1 VTVKLAKPGSVTSP
15 ATSPTDDGALATEIV
30 SLGCRLN
37 TFEAEVMRSHAAAA
51 GLKGAVIVNTCAV
64 TRESE
69 RQSRQAIRRA
79 RRRDPDATIIVT
91 GCAAQID
98 PGAFAAMVEVD
109 HVIGNAEK
117 LAPGTFAE
125 FAESGTAPRMAVSD
139 IMDLRE
145 TAHHLVEGF
154 EGRARAFV
162 EIQQGCDHRCTFCI
176 IPYGR
181 GNSRSA
187 SVGEVVRQAEHLV
200 AAGYREIVLTGVDL
214 TDYGT
219 NLPGRPRLGEM
230 VRRLLT
236 LVPGLERLRLSS
248 IDVAEVDDTLFDLI
262 TNEPRLMPHLH
273 LSLQSGDDLI
283 LKRMKR
289 RHTRAQAVDFC
300 AAIHAARP
308 EIAFGADLIAGFPT
322 ESEEMFAATL
332 NLVEDAGLTWL
343 HVFPYSVRPGTP
355 AARMPGLPGTIV
367 KERARRLRAAGEAA
381 RDRFFESCIGGT
393 ESVLIEQPGLGRT
406 GRFAH
411 VALTGA
417 AETGCIKAAKIVGA
431 ADGRLRGNILP

>member
-1 VTVKLAKPGSVTSP
+1 MTVKLARHGSVASPTTSP
-15 ATSPTDDGALATEIV
+15 DDGTRATEIV

-37 TFEAEVMRSHAAAA
+37 AFEAEVMRSHAAAA

-117 LAPGTFAE
+117 LAPETFAD
-125 FAESGTAPRMAVSD
+125 FAESSTAPRMAVSD

-214 TDYGT
+214 TDYGA

-300 AAIHAARP
+300 AAVHAARP

-322 ESEEMFAATL
+322 ESEEMFASTL

-343 HVFPYSVRPGTP
+343 HIFPYSVRPGTP
-355 AARMPGLPGTIV
+355 AARMPGLPGAIV
-367 KERARRLRAAGEAA
+367 KDRARRLRAAGEAA
-381 RDRFFESCIGGT
+381 RDRFLESCIGGT
-393 ESVLIEQPGLGRT
+393 ESVLVEQMGLGRT

-417 AETGCIKAAKIVGA
+417 AETGSIKAAKIVGA
-431 ADGRLRGNILP
+431 ADGRLRGEILP